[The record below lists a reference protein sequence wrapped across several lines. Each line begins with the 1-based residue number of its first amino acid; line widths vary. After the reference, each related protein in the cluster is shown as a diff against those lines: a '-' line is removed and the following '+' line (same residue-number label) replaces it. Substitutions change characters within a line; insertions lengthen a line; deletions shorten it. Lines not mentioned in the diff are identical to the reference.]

1 MKMSKIISSSV
12 LAISLLLGTDANAA
26 EQIIVTGSTTVLPI
40 IQKASEAYMA
50 ANPAIEIAL
59 SGGGSGNGIKAVI
72 DSLCDIGMASR
83 DIKSSEVEAAKK
95 KGVTPTRVVVG
106 LDALLPV
113 VNPKNPVK
121 ELSLA
126 QLKDIYA
133 GKITNWKDLG
143 GNDAPIV
150 VVSRDTSSGTYETW
164 LELVMN
170 KERVVPT
177 ALLQASNGSTVQ
189 TVNTNANAIGYIG
202 FGYMNDTLQAINI
215 DGVVASQETA
225 LNGDWKISRE
235 LYVFTSD
242 KPSQAVQDFI
252 TYLLDPEKGQKAVE
266 AVGYIKLQAK

>member
-1 MKMSKIISSSV
+1 MKMSTIISSSV
-12 LAISLLLGTDANAA
+12 LALSLLCGVNANAA

-40 IQKASEAYMA
+40 MQKASEAYMA
-50 ANPAIEIAL
+50 ANPNIEIAL

-133 GKITNWKDLG
+133 GNIKNWKELG

-164 LELVMN
+164 LELVMD

-189 TVNTNANAIGYIG
+189 TVSTNANAIGYIG
-202 FGYMNDTLQAINI
+202 FGYMNDTLQAISV

-242 KPSQAVQDFI
+242 KPSQEVQDFI
-252 TYLLDPEKGQKAVE
+252 AYLVDPEKGQKAVE